1 MRREKLLSNLQKL
14 FSKFTYL
21 YLQWD
26 TDTIW
31 NDSFGVFVKGDR
43 NLKRKLAVL
52 LTSQWYYLITLL
64 AAEQYY
70 TTEEPGQEL
79 DILYTHS
86 LSSAGECLSAQ
97 WNVVYAVEHKLEK
110 IKK

>member
-1 MRREKLLSNLQKL
+1 MTLL
-14 FSKFTYL
+14 FF
-21 YLQWD
+21 
-26 TDTIW
+26 
-31 NDSFGVFVKGDR
+31 FKGDR
-43 NLKRKLAVL
+43 NLKLKLAVL

-86 LSSAGECLSAQ
+86 LSSAAECLSAQ
-97 WNVVYAVEHKLEK
+97 WKTVRAAEYELKNPAWKLSPQ
-110 IKK
+110 

>member
-1 MRREKLLSNLQKL
+1 MLLFISYLYPQLATDTFLKL
-14 FSKFTYL
+14 FFRL
-21 YLQWD
+21 
-26 TDTIW
+26 
-31 NDSFGVFVKGDR
+31 FFFVKGDR
-43 NLKRKLAVL
+43 NLKLKLAVL

-86 LSSAGECLSAQ
+86 LSSAGECLSSQ
-97 WNVVYAVEHKLEK
+97 
-110 IKK
+110 

>member
-1 MRREKLLSNLQKL
+1 MQFKTNVL
-14 FSKFTYL
+14 FSKLEKKISKYTY
-21 YLQWD
+21 
-26 TDTIW
+26 
-31 NDSFGVFVKGDR
+31 DSCGCFFVKGDR
-43 NLKRKLAVL
+43 NLKLKLAVL

-70 TTEEPGQEL
+70 TTEEPGQKL

-97 WNVVYAVEHKLEK
+97 WKTVWVVEYKLENPVC
-110 IKK
+110 